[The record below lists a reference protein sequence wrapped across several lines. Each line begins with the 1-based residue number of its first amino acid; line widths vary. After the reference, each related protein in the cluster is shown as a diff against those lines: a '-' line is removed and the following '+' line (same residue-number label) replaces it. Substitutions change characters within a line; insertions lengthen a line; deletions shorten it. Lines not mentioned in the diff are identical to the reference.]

1 MYRVVNSTLAAESQN
16 LSKGLSELAWSVTV
30 YKDLITEGFDLKEWQ
45 RALKDQRVMTLAKD
59 DMDETLKQSPCV
71 VDAKSLWSFGG
82 SRSSKSSERAAGA
95 AEAGSSGSSRVLLV
109 VPGEKIKESKGPDN
123 PTSQLFSDNQK
134 KWLKRHGKRRKD
146 KGDGGGPI
154 ILKIVCEK

>member
-95 AEAGSSGSSRVLLV
+95 AEAGSSGV
-109 VPGEKIKESKGPDN
+109 VGYYWWYQVRKSK
-123 PTSQLFSDNQK
+123 K
-134 KWLKRHGKRRKD
+134 VKD
-146 KGDGGGPI
+146 RITPQVNFFPI
-154 ILKIVCEK
+154 IRKSG